1 VKKIIKPAEKEES
14 AYFSDFSGKC
24 FGNFPPDVNVKIEFN
39 YNSRFDGD
47 VVELHLTD
55 EESILLLDLIKHKA
69 STDYKNSVKTKLI
82 CSEQQYDNSIDSRDW
97 NGCDCICNS
106 IELQK
111 YILDIKED

>member
-1 VKKIIKPAEKEES
+1 MKKITKPAEKEE
-14 AYFSDFSGKC
+14 AVYFSDFSGKC
-24 FGNFPPDVNVKIEFN
+24 FGNFSPDVNVRIEFN

-55 EESILLLDLIKHKA
+55 EESMLILDLIKHKA

-82 CSEQQYDNSIDSRDW
+82 HSEQLYDNSVDSRDW
-97 NGCDCICNS
+97 NGCNYICNS

-111 YILDIKED
+111 HILDIKED

>member
-1 VKKIIKPAEKEES
+1 MKKITKPAEKEE
-14 AYFSDFSGKC
+14 AVYFSDFSGKC
-24 FGNFPPDVNVKIEFN
+24 FGNFSPDVNVRIEFN

-55 EESILLLDLIKHKA
+55 EESMLILDLIKHKA

-82 CSEQQYDNSIDSRDW
+82 HSEQLYDNSVDSRDW
-97 NGCDCICNS
+97 NGCDYFCNS

-111 YILDIKED
+111 HILDIKED